1 MEIETFCNFYFLLDG
16 SDMKRILS
24 IFSFWSLLGLAVFFL
39 SVVFPGFAQ
48 EPAQEYMKIPEPAVI
63 LESDSVFRASPLPV
77 NEASRSA
84 FHVANPLQAD
94 TTKTLRKKTVQEIP
108 WQELSQ
114 EVQEKVHFVL
124 SNQSMYR
131 RLPIQTV
138 PCEEDLFEFI
148 MRHPDVV
155 VNLWEVMEISKIQL
169 KEVGTDKFYMED
181 QAGTRGMIECLYRG
195 NRYMLIH
202 VLGTYEGAPFP
213 RKVTGSGVLI
223 LQYLPVVNAG
233 GQRQLAIRLDAF
245 MQIDNNGVDF
255 LARTFQPMVGKVA
268 DNNFCQTVGF
278 MGVLSRTV
286 CYNGRGMKEFSNR
299 LEKIRPEIRDA
310 FGNLSLAIY
319 LRTEQQWKSHGPLP
333 VPVETAQ
340 RPPVGEIH

>member
-1 MEIETFCNFYFLLDG
+1 
-16 SDMKRILS
+16 MKRILS
-24 IFSFWSLLGLAVFFL
+24 IFSFQRSGGLAVLFL
-39 SVVFPGFAQ
+39 SATFPGLAQ

-63 LESDSVFRASPLPV
+63 LESNSVFMASPPPV
-77 NEASRSA
+77 TETTRSA
-84 FHVANPLQAD
+84 FHVSDPLQAD
-94 TTKTLRKKTVQEIP
+94 TGKAMRKKAAQEIP
-108 WQELSQ
+108 WQELSPQ
-114 EVQEKVHFVL
+114 VREKVRSVL

-148 MRHPDVV
+148 TRHPDVV
-155 VNLWEVMEISKIQL
+155 VNLWQVMEISKIQL
-169 KEVGTDKFYMED
+169 KEIGTDKFYMED
-181 QAGTRGMIECLYRG
+181 QAGTRGIMECIYRG

-202 VLGTYEGAPFP
+202 VLGTYEGVPFP

-223 LQYLPVVNAG
+223 LQYLPVVNTAG
-233 GQRQLAIRLDAF
+233 QKQLAIRLDAF

-286 CYNGRGMKEFSNR
+286 CYNGRGMKEFSQR
-299 LEKIRPEIRDA
+299 LDKVRPEVREA

-319 LRTEQQWKSHGPLP
+319 LRTEQQWQSHGPLP
-333 VPVETAQ
+333 VPVETAK
-340 RPPVGEIH
+340 ID